1 MRVPRICRVPHICPL
16 LADVGVQIPSSRFP
30 ERSIRTLDHRRREID
45 PLFMA
50 RGLVR
55 YQRDGDRHFITFS
68 CYQRRPNLDSGSART
83 IFERSLERTRVRY
96 GFIVLAYVVMPEHV
110 HLLVTE
116 PRIGTLATALQA
128 LKISVARSRVER
140 PFWQARYYDFNV
152 FTTPKQVEKIRYIH
166 RNPVRR
172 GLTVRPEDW
181 AWSSFRYYATGE
193 RGPVAIASG

>member
-1 MRVPRICRVPHICPL
+1 MP
-16 LADVGVQIPSSRFP
+16 
-30 ERSIRTLDHRRREID
+30 
-45 PLFMA
+45 

-55 YQRDGDRHFITFS
+55 YQRSGDRHFITFS
-68 CYQRRPNLDSGSART
+68 CYQRRPNLDSESART
-83 IFERSLERTRVRY
+83 LFERSLERTRVRY

-116 PRIGTLATALQA
+116 PSTGTLATALQA
-128 LKISVARSRVER
+128 LKISVARSRGEC

-152 FTTPKQVEKIRYIH
+152 FTAPKQVEKIRYIH

-172 GLTVRPEDW
+172 GLVINPEDW
-181 AWSSFRYYATGE
+181 AWSSFRFYATGE